1 MSNELH
7 AEVNPRNHFT
17 SNIKYFAI
25 KKTGKSLTGN
35 KVNNFHTE
43 LYLRFLNPVYIC
55 KSHEH
60 QNGDCYITNSKGI
73 VEILMT

>member
-7 AEVNPRNHFT
+7 AEVNPRNHYT

-35 KVNNFHTE
+35 KVNNFYTE
-43 LYLRFLNPVYIC
+43 LYLR
-55 KSHEH
+55 S
-60 QNGDCYITNSKGI
+60 
-73 VEILMT
+73 